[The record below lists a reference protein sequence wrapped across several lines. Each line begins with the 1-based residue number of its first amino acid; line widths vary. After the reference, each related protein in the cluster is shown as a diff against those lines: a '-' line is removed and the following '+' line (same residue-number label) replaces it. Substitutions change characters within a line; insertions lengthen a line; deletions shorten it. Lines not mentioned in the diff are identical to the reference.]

1 MLEYLII
8 CLFALLA
15 SGLTF
20 FSGFGLGTILL
31 PVFALFFP
39 VDISVALVAIVHFLN
54 NLFKLSL
61 IGKKASKQVL
71 LKFGGPAILAAF
83 AGAYLLTLLSETE
96 PLLRYSLAG
105 RSFDITPLKLVIAL
119 LLFVFALFDIIPKL
133 VRLNFD
139 PKYLPLGGALSG
151 FFGGLSGHQGA
162 LRTAFLIRAGLSKE
176 AFIGTGIAISVL
188 IDISRLTVY
197 SADILKTGD
206 SIDYTLLLAA
216 TLSAFTGA
224 VIGNRMLK
232 KITIESLHLVVGVML
247 LIFAVLL
254 AAGIV

>member
-1 MLEYLII
+1 MLEYLFI

-39 VDISVALVAIVHFLN
+39 LDISIALVAIVHFLN

-61 IGKKASKQVL
+61 IGKKADKKVVF
-71 LKFGGPAILAAF
+71 KFGIPAILAAF
-83 AGAYLLTLLSETE
+83 AGAYLLTILSETE
-96 PLLRYSLAG
+96 ALISYKLAG
-105 RSFDITPLKLVIAL
+105 KTFFITPLKLIIAL
-119 LLFVFALFDIIPKL
+119 LLFVFALFDIVPKL
-133 VRLNFD
+133 MKLNFD
-139 PKYLPLGGALSG
+139 PKYLPLGGVLSG

-176 AFIGTGIAISVL
+176 VFIGTGIMISVL

-197 SADILKTGD
+197 AADILKIR
-206 SIDYTLLLAA
+206 SEIDYSLLIAA
-216 TLSAFTGA
+216 TLSAFVGA
-224 VIGNRMLK
+224 AVGNRILK
-232 KITIESLHLVVGVML
+232 KITIDTLHRAVGIML
-247 LIFAVLL
+247 LLFSLLL

>member
-1 MLEYLII
+1 MLEYFII

-39 VDISVALVAIVHFLN
+39 LDISIALVAIVHFLN

-61 IGKKASKQVL
+61 IGRKADKKVV
-71 LKFGGPAILAAF
+71 LKFGIPAIIAAF
-83 AGAYLLTLLSETE
+83 AGAYLLTILSETE
-96 PLLRYSLAG
+96 ALTSYNLAG
-105 RSFDITPLKLVIAL
+105 KTFFITPLKLIIAL
-119 LLFVFALFDIIPKL
+119 LLFVFALFDIVPKL
-133 VRLNFD
+133 MKLNFD
-139 PKYLPLGGALSG
+139 PKYLPLGGVLSG

-176 AFIGTGIAISVL
+176 VFIGTGIMISVF

-197 SADILKTGD
+197 AEDILKIR
-206 SIDYTLLLAA
+206 SEIDYSLLIAA
-216 TLSAFTGA
+216 TLSAFVGA
-224 VIGNRMLK
+224 AVGNRILK
-232 KITIESLHLVVGVML
+232 KITIETLHRAVGIML
-247 LIFAVLL
+247 LLFSVLL

>member
-1 MLEYLII
+1 MLEYFII

-61 IGKKASKQVL
+61 IGKKANKQVL
-71 LKFGGPAILAAF
+71 LKFGAPAILAAF

-96 PLLRYSLAG
+96 PLLSYSLAG

-133 VRLNFD
+133 VKLNFD
-139 PKYLPLGGALSG
+139 PKYLPLGGTLSG

-162 LRTAFLIRAGLSKE
+162 LRTAFLLRAGLSKE

-197 SADILKTGD
+197 SADILRTGD

-224 VIGNRMLK
+224 VIGHRVLK
-232 KITIESLHLVVGVML
+232 KITIETLHLAVGIML
-247 LIFAVLL
+247 LVFSLLL

>member
-1 MLEYLII
+1 MLEYFII

-61 IGKKASKQVL
+61 IGKNASKQVL
-71 LKFGGPAILAAF
+71 LKFGAPAILAAF
-83 AGAYLLTLLSETE
+83 AGAYLLTLLSETD
-96 PLLRYSLAG
+96 PLLSYSLAG
-105 RSFDITPLKLVIAL
+105 RSFEITPLKLVIAL
-119 LLFVFALFDIIPKL
+119 LLFGFALFDIIPKL
-133 VRLNFD
+133 VKLNFD
-139 PKYLPLGGALSG
+139 TKYLPLGGALSG

-197 SADILKTGD
+197 SAEILKTGD
-206 SIDYTLLLAA
+206 SIDYTLLLVA

-232 KITIESLHLVVGVML
+232 KITIETLHLVVGVML
-247 LIFAVLL
+247 LVFSLLL
-254 AAGIV
+254 ATGIV

>member
-1 MLEYLII
+1 MLEYIII

-39 VDISVALVAIVHFLN
+39 LDISIALVAIVHFLN

-61 IGKKASKQVL
+61 IGRKADKKVV
-71 LKFGGPAILAAF
+71 LKFGIPAILAAF

-96 PLLRYSLAG
+96 ALISYSLAG
-105 RSFDITPLKLVIAL
+105 KTFEITPLKLIIAF
-119 LLFVFALFDIIPKL
+119 LLFVFALFDIVPRLMK
-133 VRLNFD
+133 LNFD
-139 PKYLPLGGALSG
+139 PKYLPLGGVLSG

-162 LRTAFLIRAGLSKE
+162 LRTAFLIRAGLTKE
-176 AFIGTGIAISVL
+176 VFIGTGIVISVF

-197 SADILKTGD
+197 AADILKIR
-206 SIDYTLLLAA
+206 SEINYSLLIAA
-216 TLSAFTGA
+216 TLSAFVGA
-224 VIGNRMLK
+224 AVGNKILK
-232 KITIESLHLVVGVML
+232 KITIETLHRAVGIML
-247 LIFAVLL
+247 LVFSVLL

>member
-1 MLEYLII
+1 MLEYILI

-39 VDISVALVAIVHFLN
+39 LDISIALVAIVHFLN

-61 IGKKASKQVL
+61 IGRKANKKVV
-71 LKFGGPAILAAF
+71 LKFGLPAILAAF

-96 PLLRYSLAG
+96 ALLSYSLAG
-105 RSFDITPLKLVIAL
+105 NTFYITPLKLIIAL
-119 LLFVFALFDIIPKL
+119 LLFVFALFDIVPKL
-133 VRLNFD
+133 MKLNFD
-139 PKYLPLGGALSG
+139 PKYLPLGGVLSG

-162 LRTAFLIRAGLSKE
+162 LRTAFLIRAGLTKE
-176 AFIGTGIAISVL
+176 VFIGTGIVISVF

-197 SADILKTGD
+197 SADILKI
-206 SIDYTLLLAA
+206 SSEIDYSLLVAA
-216 TLSAFTGA
+216 TLSAFAGA
-224 VIGNRMLK
+224 VIGNRILK
-232 KITIESLHLVVGVML
+232 KITIETLHRAVGIML
-247 LIFAVLL
+247 LVFSILL

>member
-1 MLEYLII
+1 MLEYFII

-83 AGAYLLTLLSETE
+83 AGAYLLTLLSETQ
-96 PLLRYSLAG
+96 PLLSYSLAG
-105 RSFDITPLKLVIAL
+105 HSFEITPLKLVIAL

>member
-1 MLEYLII
+1 MLEYLVI
-8 CLFALLA
+8 CLFAFLA

-61 IGKKASKQVL
+61 IGKKASRQVL
-71 LKFGGPAILAAF
+71 LRFGGPAILAAF

-96 PLLRYSLAG
+96 PLLSYSLAG
-105 RSFDITPLKLVIAL
+105 RNFAVTPLKLVIAF

-133 VRLNFD
+133 IRLNFD
-139 PKYLPLGGALSG
+139 AKYLSLGGLLSG

-162 LRTAFLIRAGLSKE
+162 LRTAFLIRAGLAKE
-176 AFIGTGIAISVL
+176 TFIATGIAISVL
-188 IDISRLTVY
+188 IDISRLSVY
-197 SADILKTGD
+197 SADILRTGD
-206 SIDYTLLLAA
+206 RIDYTLLLAA

-224 VIGNRMLK
+224 IIGHRVLK
-232 KITIESLHLVVGVML
+232 KITIKTLHLAVGIML
-247 LIFAVLL
+247 LVFSLLL
-254 AAGIV
+254 AFGIV

>member
-1 MLEYLII
+1 MLEYIII
-8 CLFALLA
+8 CLIALLA

-39 VDISVALVAIVHFLN
+39 VELSVALVAIVHFLN

-71 LKFGGPAILAAF
+71 LKFGSTAIIAAF
-83 AGAYLLTLLSETE
+83 AGAYLLTLLSETGS
-96 PLLRYSLAG
+96 LLTYTLSG
-105 RSFDITPLKLVIAL
+105 REFEVTPLKLVIAF
-119 LLFVFALFDIIPKL
+119 LLFVFALLDLVPKL
-133 VRLNFD
+133 VKLNFD
-139 PKYLPLGGALSG
+139 RRYLPLGGALSG

-188 IDISRLTVY
+188 IDISRLAVY
-197 SADILKTGD
+197 STDILKTRD
-206 SIDYTLLLAA
+206 QIDYNLLLAA
-216 TLSAFTGA
+216 TLSAFVGA
-224 VIGNRMLK
+224 VIGNKLLR
-232 KITIESLHLVVGVML
+232 KITIEKLHLAVGTML
-247 LIFAVLL
+247 LVFSLL
-254 AAGIV
+254 LGLGIV

>member
-1 MLEYLII
+1 MLEYFII

-61 IGKKASKQVL
+61 IGKKANKQVL
-71 LKFGGPAILAAF
+71 LKFGAPAILAAF

-96 PLLRYSLAG
+96 PLLSYSLAG

-133 VRLNFD
+133 VKLNLE
-139 PKYLPLGGALSG
+139 PKYLPLGGTLSG

-197 SADILKTGD
+197 SADILRTGD
-206 SIDYTLLLAA
+206 SIDYALLLAA

-224 VIGNRMLK
+224 VIGHRVLK
-232 KITIESLHLVVGVML
+232 KITIETLHLAVGIML
-247 LIFAVLL
+247 LVFSVLL

>member
-1 MLEYLII
+1 MWEYLII
-8 CLFALLA
+8 CLFALLG

-31 PVFALFFP
+31 PVFAFFFP

-61 IGKKASKQVL
+61 IGRKASKQVL
-71 LKFGGPAILAAF
+71 IKFGGPAILTAF
-83 AGAYLLTLLSETE
+83 AGAYLLTLLSETQ
-96 PLLRYSLAG
+96 PLLSYSLAD
-105 RSFDITPLKLVIAL
+105 RDFHITPLKLVIAL
-119 LLFVFALFDIIPKL
+119 MLFVFALFDIVPKL
-133 VRLNFD
+133 VKLNFH

-176 AFIGTGIAISVL
+176 AFIGTGIAIAVL

-197 SADILKTGD
+197 SADILRTGD
-206 SIDYTLLLAA
+206 QIDYSLLLAA
-216 TLSAFTGA
+216 TLAAFAGA
-224 VIGNRMLK
+224 VIGNRVLK
-232 KITIESLHLVVGVML
+232 KITIETLHLTVGVML
-247 LIFAVLL
+247 LVFSVLL
-254 AAGIV
+254 AVGII

>member
-1 MLEYLII
+1 MLEYFII

-61 IGKKASKQVL
+61 IGKKANKQVL
-71 LKFGGPAILAAF
+71 LKFGAPAILAAF

-96 PLLRYSLAG
+96 PLLSYSLAG

-133 VRLNFD
+133 VKLNFD
-139 PKYLPLGGALSG
+139 PKYLPLGGTLSG

-197 SADILKTGD
+197 SADILRTGD

-216 TLSAFTGA
+216 ILSAFTGA
-224 VIGNRMLK
+224 VIGHRVLK
-232 KITIESLHLVVGVML
+232 KITIETLHLAVGVML
-247 LIFAVLL
+247 LVFSLLL

>member
-39 VDISVALVAIVHFLN
+39 LDISIALVAIVHFLN
-54 NLFKLSL
+54 NLFKLGL
-61 IGKKASKQVL
+61 IGRKADKKVVW
-71 LKFGGPAILAAF
+71 KFGIPAILAAF

-96 PLLRYSLAG
+96 TFYSYSLAG
-105 RSFDITPLKLVIAL
+105 KTFFITPLKLIIAL
-119 LLFVFALFDIIPKL
+119 LLFIFALFDIVPKL
-133 VRLNFD
+133 MKLNFD
-139 PKYLPLGGALSG
+139 PKYLPLGGVLSG

-176 AFIGTGIAISVL
+176 VFIGTGIVISVF

-197 SADILKTGD
+197 AVDILKIR
-206 SIDYTLLLAA
+206 SEIDYSLLAAA
-216 TLSAFTGA
+216 TLSAFVGA
-224 VIGNRMLK
+224 AVGNRILK
-232 KITIESLHLVVGVML
+232 KITIETLHRAVGSLL
-247 LIFAVLL
+247 LLFSVLL